1 MICRAADPNTA
12 VTSVLIKLFI
22 KNSDNVKDVRVR
34 SAYGTMVSVVCI
46 VLNLLVAAGKIAVGT
61 LFGAISITA
70 DGMNNLSDAGSSLV
84 SLISFRMAAK
94 PADREHPFG
103 HARIEYVASLL
114 VSVIIILVGWTLL
127 TDSFGTLIE
136 LLNATESVTPEPVGT
151 LTYIVLG
158 VSIAVKLWMFF
169 FNRKV
174 AKRIDSS
181 VMRATAT
188 DCLSDAG
195 ATLGVLIAQIA
206 AVYLGL
212 PWLDSAV
219 GIAVSVLI
227 IIAGIRI
234 LGETKNS
241 ILGEAPADE
250 VLEGIRAIVSEYP
263 EALGIHD
270 MMVHSYGPGHYIAS
284 LHVEVDGE
292 ADVYHTHDVIDNIEK
307 RLHAELGIIATIHM
321 DPIVT
326 NDEMVNEL
334 RERTVE
340 LIKGIDERLS
350 MHDFRV
356 VSGPSHTN
364 LIFDIEAPFECKLS
378 DDQIKDAVAV
388 ALKACTDAVYF
399 AVLTVDRQ

>member
-1 MICRAADPNTA
+1 MT
-12 VTSVLIKLFI
+12 TLLTKLFI
-22 KNSDNVKDVRVR
+22 KNPDAVSDVRVR
-34 SAYGTMVSVVCI
+34 SAYGTMVSIVCI
-46 VLNLLVAAGKIAVGT
+46 VLNLLVAAGKIAVGA
-61 LFGAISITA
+61 LFGAISIMA

-114 VSVIIILVGWTLL
+114 VSVIIILVGWTLFR
-127 TDSFGTLIE
+127 DSLETLIA
-136 LLNATESVTPEPVGT
+136 LLQSTEPAEVASATW
-151 LTYIVLG
+151 LTYAVLG
-158 VSIAVKLWMFF
+158 VSIVVKLWMFF
-169 FNRKV
+169 FNSKI
-174 AKRIDSS
+174 AKKIDSS

-188 DCLSDAG
+188 DCISDAG
-195 ATLGVLIAQIA
+195 ATLGVLAAQIVA
-206 AVYLGL
+206 AYLGW

-219 GIAVSVLI
+219 GIGISVLI
-227 IIAGIRI
+227 IIAGIRV

-241 ILGEAPADE
+241 ILGEAPADDVVE
-250 VLEGIRAIVSEYP
+250 SIKALADEYP

-284 LHVEVDGE
+284 LHVEVDGS
-292 ADVYHTHDVIDNIEK
+292 ADVFHTHDIIDNIEK
-307 RLHAELGIIATIHM
+307 RLHEELGIIATIHM

-326 NDEMVNEL
+326 NDETVNAL
-334 RERTVE
+334 RERTT
-340 LIKGIDERLS
+340 LLLCSIDERLS

-364 LIFDIEAPFECKLS
+364 LIFDVEAPFECKLT
-378 DDQIKDAVAV
+378 DAEIKDAVAE
-388 ALKACTDAVYF
+388 ALKARTDAVYF

>member
-1 MICRAADPNTA
+1 MTN
-12 VTSVLIKLFI
+12 VLIKLFI
-22 KNSDNVKDVRVR
+22 KNSDNVRDVRVR

-114 VSVIIILVGWTLL
+114 VSVMIILVGWTLF
-127 TDSFGTLIE
+127 TDSLGMLIA
-136 LLNATESVTPEPVGT
+136 LLNAGEQTVAEPVGT
-151 LTYIVLG
+151 LTYIVLAA
-158 VSIAVKLWMFF
+158 SIAIKLWMFF

-195 ATLGVLIAQIA
+195 ATLGVLAAQVIAY
-206 AVYLGL
+206 YLGL

-227 IIAGIRI
+227 VIAGIRI
-234 LGETKNS
+234 LVETKNS
-241 ILGEAPADE
+241 ILGQAPADE
-250 VLEGIRAIVSEYP
+250 VVSGIRAVVSEYP

-292 ADVYHTHDVIDNIEK
+292 ANVYHTHDVIDNIEK
-307 RLHAELGIIATIHM
+307 RLRTELGIIATVHM

-326 NDEMVNEL
+326 HDESVNVL
-334 RERTVE
+334 RVKTDA
-340 LIKGIDERLS
+340 LIKSIDARLS

-356 VSGPSHTN
+356 VKGPSHTN
-364 LIFDIEAPFECKLS
+364 LIFDVEAPFECRLT
-378 DDQIKDAVAV
+378 DAQIKDAVAL
-388 ALKACTDAVYF
+388 ALAECKDATYF
-399 AVLTVDRQ
+399 AVITVDRQ

>member
-1 MICRAADPNTA
+1 MT
-12 VTSVLIKLFI
+12 TLLIKTFI
-22 KNSDNVKDVRVR
+22 KNPEDVKNVRVR

-46 VLNLLVAAGKIAVGT
+46 VLNLLVAAGKIAVGA
-61 LFGAISITA
+61 LFGAISIMA

-114 VSVIIILVGWTLL
+114 VSVIIILVGWTLF
-127 TDSFGTLIE
+127 TDSIGTLVE
-136 LLNATESVTPEPVGT
+136 LLQSTETAAVSDAGW
-151 LTYIVLG
+151 LTYTVLG

-169 FNRKV
+169 FNRKI
-174 AKRIDSS
+174 AKKIDSS

-195 ATLGVLIAQIA
+195 ATLGVLAAQIA
-206 AVYLGL
+206 AFYLGL

-219 GIAVSVLI
+219 GIAISVLI
-227 IIAGIRI
+227 IIAGIRV

-241 ILGEAPADE
+241 ILGEAPDE
-250 VLEGIRAIVSEYP
+250 EVVDSIKALVNEYP

-270 MMVHSYGPGHYIAS
+270 MMVHSYGPGHHIAS

-292 ADVYHTHDVIDNIEK
+292 VDVYHTHDVIDNIEK
-307 RLHAELGIIATIHM
+307 RLHTELGIIATIHM
-321 DPIVT
+321 DPVVT
-326 NDEMVNEL
+326 NDEQVNAL
-334 RERTVE
+334 REQTAAM
-340 LIKGIDERLS
+340 LSTIDPSLS

-364 LIFDIEAPFECKLS
+364 LIFDVEAPFECKLS
-378 DDQIKDAVAV
+378 EAEIKQAVADK
-388 ALKACTDAVYF
+388 LDGWEGTFF
-399 AVLTVDRQ
+399 AVITVDRQ

>member
-1 MICRAADPNTA
+1 MT
-12 VTSVLIKLFI
+12 TLLTKLFI
-22 KNSDNVKDVRVR
+22 KNPDAVSDVRVR
-34 SAYGTMVSVVCI
+34 SAYGTMVSIVCI
-46 VLNLLVAAGKIAVGT
+46 VLNLLVAAGKIAVGA
-61 LFGAISITA
+61 LFGAISIMA

-114 VSVIIILVGWTLL
+114 VSVIIILVGWTLFR
-127 TDSFGTLIE
+127 DSLETLIA
-136 LLNATESVTPEPVGT
+136 LLQSTEPAEVASATW
-151 LTYIVLG
+151 LTYAVLG

-169 FNRKV
+169 FNSKI
-174 AKRIDSS
+174 AKKIDSS

-188 DCLSDAG
+188 DCISDAG
-195 ATLGVLIAQIA
+195 ATLGVLAAQIVA
-206 AVYLGL
+206 AYLGW

-219 GIAVSVLI
+219 GIGISVLI
-227 IIAGIRI
+227 IIAGIRV

-241 ILGEAPADE
+241 ILGEAPADDVVE
-250 VLEGIRAIVSEYP
+250 SIKALVNEYP

-270 MMVHSYGPGHYIAS
+270 MMVHSYGPGHHIAS
-284 LHVEVDGE
+284 LHVEVDGS
-292 ADVYHTHDVIDNIEK
+292 ADVFHTHDVIDNIEK
-307 RLHAELGIIATIHM
+307 RLHEELGIIATIHM

-326 NDEMVNEL
+326 NDETVNAL
-334 RERTVE
+334 RERTT
-340 LIKGIDERLS
+340 LLLCSIDERLS

-378 DDQIKDAVAV
+378 DAEIKQKVA
-388 ALKACTDAVYF
+388 AGLASWEGTHF

>member
-1 MICRAADPNTA
+1 MT
-12 VTSVLIKLFI
+12 TLLIKTFI
-22 KNSDNVKDVRVR
+22 KNPEDVKDARVR

-46 VLNLLVAAGKIAVGT
+46 VLNLLVAAGKIAMGA
-61 LFGAISITA
+61 LFGAISIMA

-114 VSVIIILVGWTLL
+114 VSVIIILVGWTLF
-127 TDSFGTLIE
+127 TDSIGTLVE
-136 LLNATESVTPEPVGT
+136 LLQSTEPASVSDAGW
-151 LTYIVLG
+151 LTYAVLG

-169 FNRKV
+169 FNRKI
-174 AKRIDSS
+174 AKKINSS

-195 ATLGVLIAQIA
+195 ATLGVLAAQIA
-206 AVYLGL
+206 AFYLGL

-219 GIAVSVLI
+219 GIAISVLI
-227 IIAGIRI
+227 IIAGIRV

-241 ILGEAPADE
+241 ILGEAPDGE
-250 VLEGIRAIVSEYP
+250 VVDGIKALVGEYP

-270 MMVHSYGPGHYIAS
+270 MMVHSYGPGHHIAS

-326 NDEMVNEL
+326 NDERLNAL
-334 RERTVE
+334 RERTGAM
-340 LIKGIDERLS
+340 IKEIDAGLS

-356 VSGPSHTN
+356 VAGPSHTN

-378 DDQIKDAVAV
+378 EAEIKQAVADR
-388 ALKACTDAVYF
+388 LSGWEGTFF
-399 AVLTVDRQ
+399 AVITVDRQ

>member
-1 MICRAADPNTA
+1 MT
-12 VTSVLIKLFI
+12 TLLIKTFI
-22 KNSDNVKDVRVR
+22 KNPEDVKDARVR

-46 VLNLLVAAGKIAVGT
+46 VLNLLVAAGKIAMGA
-61 LFGAISITA
+61 LFGAISIMA

-114 VSVIIILVGWTLL
+114 VSVIIILVGWTLF
-127 TDSFGTLIE
+127 TDSIGTLVE
-136 LLNATESVTPEPVGT
+136 LLQSTEPASVSDAGW
-151 LTYIVLG
+151 LTYAVLG

-169 FNRKV
+169 FNRKI
-174 AKRIDSS
+174 AKKIDSS

-195 ATLGVLIAQIA
+195 ATLGVLAAQIA
-206 AVYLGL
+206 AFYLGL

-219 GIAVSVLI
+219 GIAISVLI
-227 IIAGIRI
+227 IIAGIRV

-241 ILGEAPADE
+241 ILGEAPDGE
-250 VLEGIRAIVSEYP
+250 VVDGIKALVGEYP

-270 MMVHSYGPGHYIAS
+270 MMVHSYGPGHHIAS

-321 DPIVT
+321 DPVVT
-326 NDEMVNEL
+326 NDERVNAL
-334 RERTVE
+334 RERTGA
-340 LIKGIDERLS
+340 LIKEIDAGLS

-356 VSGPSHTN
+356 VAGPSHTN

-378 DDQIKDAVAV
+378 EAEIKQAVADR
-388 ALKACTDAVYF
+388 LSGWEGTFF
-399 AVLTVDRQ
+399 AVITVDRQ